1 MRKLTLISLITMTT
15 FAVVAQEDTATVSTD
30 TKDFTLDGE
39 LGLIFTTGNTE
50 TSSFKGRLS
59 SSHELKNWSNEYMVE
74 ALYRQDESTNEN
86 GEEETQ
92 TSAQKWF
99 GSAQAN
105 YKLDNPD
112 NRLFGFASYEDDRFS
127 GFDFQ
132 ATVAG
137 GWNSKLWDDDTSTL
151 SYSVGPGYSFA
162 DTADGEDVSGVIFR
176 AASDYRW
183 KLSETATFKQIM
195 STEIGS
201 ENTKSRSET
210 SLSAQINGS
219 MSLKVSLILNHN
231 SDVEEGTE
239 NLDTETAA
247 TLVYTFF

>member
-1 MRKLTLISLITMTT
+1 MRNITLIGLISSIA
-15 FAVVAQEDTATVSTD
+15 FSSAAQGQDAAD
-30 TKDFTLDGE
+30 PKDFTLDGE
-39 LGLIFTTGNTE
+39 FGLIFTTGNTE
-50 TSSFKGRLS
+50 TTSLKGRLS
-59 SSHELKNWSNEYMVE
+59 SSHELESWSNHYMVE
-74 ALYRQDESTNEN
+74 ALYRQDESTNDA
-86 GEEETQ
+86 GEQETQ

-127 GFDFQ
+127 SFDFQ
-132 ATVAG
+132 ATLAG
-137 GWNSKLWDDDTSTL
+137 GWNSKLWDNDTSSL

-162 DTADGEDVSGVIFR
+162 ETSEGEDVSSVIFR

-195 STEIGS
+195 STEVGS